1 MTDHVFGNTSTDLKL
16 EVIERYLNAYT
27 TALRSKFKHLW
38 YIDAFAGAGHRTI
51 IHPEVRGS
59 ILEEEREAYREQR
72 RGSARIALDAEPRF
86 DRLTFIDQKPGHV
99 RALEALKAEH
109 PDRLIDVVRGDCNEI
124 IPRALA
130 GERWAG
136 KRAVM
141 FLDPY
146 GLNVDW
152 ATLEAIRQTNS
163 IDVWYLVNIN
173 GILRQAAKAL
183 SAVDGHK
190 ERRLTRMFG
199 TQDWRSAWY
208 ELRPDQVSL
217 FEGLDLGG
225 PVRDS
230 SRTADEAAVEEWVKR
245 RLASLFP
252 WVSRPLRLY
261 MDGKGVHQF
270 SLFFALSNAS
280 GPAMGLAQRLA
291 GDVINKG
298 ISSQTRP
305 R

>member
-1 MTDHVFGNTSTDLKL
+1 ML
-16 EVIERYLNAYT
+16 
-27 TALRSKFKHLW
+27 
-38 YIDAFAGAGHRTI
+38 
-51 IHPEVRGS
+51 
-59 ILEEEREAYREQR
+59 
-72 RGSARIALDAEPRF
+72 
-86 DRLTFIDQKPGHV
+86 
-99 RALEALKAEH
+99 ALKAEH
-109 PDRLIDVVRGDCNEI
+109 PDRFIEVVRGDCNTI
-124 IPRALA
+124 IPAALA
-130 GERWAG
+130 RENWAS

-152 ATLEAIRQTNS
+152 TTLKAIRQTNS

-199 TQDWRSAWY
+199 TEDWRSAWY
-208 ELRPDQVSL
+208 ELRPEQASL
-217 FEGLDLGG
+217 FGELDLGG
-225 PVRDS
+225 PIRDS
-230 SRTADEAAVEEWVKR
+230 DRTANEAAVEEWVKR
-245 RLASLFP
+245 RLGSLFP
-252 WVSRPLRLY
+252 WVSKPLRLY

-270 SLFFALSNAS
+270 SLFFAISNTS
-280 GPAMGLAQRLA
+280 GPAMGLAQKLA
-291 GDVINKG
+291 SHVLNKG